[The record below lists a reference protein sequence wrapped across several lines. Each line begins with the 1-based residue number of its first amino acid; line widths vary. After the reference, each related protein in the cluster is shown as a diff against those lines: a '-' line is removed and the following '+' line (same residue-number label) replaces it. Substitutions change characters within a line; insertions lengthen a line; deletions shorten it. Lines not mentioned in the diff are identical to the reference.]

1 MQEMNLEMLAICSGN
16 QWKEREM
23 VLGAVTHCL
32 VQITEQEIGKTIVLA
47 AMTIR
52 RELGTAIFLQ
62 QLDQVGR

>member
-1 MQEMNLEMLAICSGN
+1 
-16 QWKEREM
+16 M